1 VIAIVTELRM
11 NFPPRPFRRPLVG
24 VADALLGD
32 AKPATNALLRGDGA
46 SFLSTT
52 SGIAAVSEASAGH
65 APALGWAGSV
75 QKPQAASA
83 ATTEIEREDNGH
95 AEEGASAAS
104 RIGPVEPPVP
114 AGDGTAA
121 PGEAEDVQE
130 PRDTSTKAHEEG
142 VSSAEVLRD
151 AMIAQGPR
159 PGSSEPPAPADEQ
172 RAAPREAEP
181 EQETRPSLVPAN
193 PKADSD
199 VTGPASGHGCWEAP
213 DLGIFQSGEAA
224 QPVWNEFFGGAL
236 DEELHSLAE
245 HFGAPGAVPV
255 ASFLAIAGGLLGHRL
270 VIDVGPTW
278 RESPMLWTMLIAPS
292 GSKKSSTARVFVPGL
307 RSLEAEE
314 AQGWAERLK
323 EVEEHN
329 LVAGIRKR
337 EYLRQLEA
345 AVLAGAELPPAPASE
360 LIELPSRKAP
370 QIIIDDVT
378 LPALTTAHAHPW
390 NLSGLIALPDEVG
403 PLFDRLACRS
413 DERTAFLRSHDG
425 GHYRSDRVTR
435 AQIDIESF
443 AVSIVGGAVPGR
455 IALGDVADGFSAR
468 ALWIAYELEE
478 TLPLEDTHFAASV
491 TIEVLRSLRQLARG
505 AKAEPLR
512 LPLSKDARARLALVA
527 RGWRA
532 RAHGAQGHLASWFAR
547 APSHV
552 VRLAALRET
561 CLASHLDAAPA
572 EIGLASI
579 EVAATAVENFF
590 APMAQR
596 VLGAP
601 ASVEQ
606 GRIDRLSQIIAMHA
620 EATADGRL
628 VVNRRQVRRRAGT
641 ELADG
646 PVFQRVWET
655 LERAGLLREL
665 PRAEGARG
673 RRPGEYEVNPVLAAR

>member
-532 RAHGAQGHLASWFAR
+532 RPRGAGTSRVVVCPGTEPCRASR
-547 APSHV
+547 
-552 VRLAALRET
+552 RLAGDL
-561 CLASHLDAAPA
+561 P
-572 EIGLASI
+572 
-579 EVAATAVENFF
+579 
-590 APMAQR
+590 
-596 VLGAP
+596 
-601 ASVEQ
+601 
-606 GRIDRLSQIIAMHA
+606 RLSS
-620 EATADGRL
+620 
-628 VVNRRQVRRRAGT
+628 RRRARGNRPRVDRSCRDGRR
-641 ELADG
+641 ELLRADG
-646 PVFQRVWET
+646 
-655 LERAGLLREL
+655 A
-665 PRAEGARG
+665 ARS
-673 RRPGEYEVNPVLAAR
+673 RRPGLGRTGEDRSVVADHRDARRGDRRWPSRRQPSPGAPPGRNGTGRRARVSTGLGNARTRRAASRAAARGGRSRAPAGRV